1 MSLATKTSNL
11 IRKFEIVLAIFLFFS
26 MLISC
31 GLYIN
36 IKMNGKSAAL
46 PPLSAADKNILLRA
60 SSDDDAELSANLIE
74 PVFLG
79 LRRYDEMLAALPT
92 DISNVFSDSVIH
104 GTLEALFSGGAS
116 KVEFSSDD
124 EKKAFID
131 EIKSVDNYI
140 LMSFYCDI
148 PSAVFVPCLIDH
160 YSSFENLF
168 AFRIRNLF
176 IIPDSDGNLKG
187 VCFSSDCEAVV
198 ITPQEKLIFN
208 KTLQEAYDV
217 NDNWSTFKFGDSLPI
232 CPTLTSSFVADIY
245 MVESLPDVFGKN
257 IDSEL
262 VRFLFEK
269 FSINS
274 NLVKS
279 FTSGNDSEISY
290 VEELNELTIS
300 DNGLISY
307 KSGEDGGISLDDYVD
322 FYSEN
327 RNNLSFADK
336 IFALKK
342 FISGLNKLSDISF
355 TIIGLDYDDNKAQFR
370 VYFKYLMDG
379 FLITNNKYDA
389 VFEIDGN
396 SITSVDFYMLI
407 CDKTEENSVV
417 MPQNYANAVLATGD
431 YNFPLDSVFCPI
443 LVSDENN
450 SKTKAVKWAE
460 VSFSSKEGN

>member
-1 MSLATKTSNL
+1 MSLATKTSAL

-60 SSDDDAELSANLIE
+60 SSYDDAEMSANLIE
-74 PVFLG
+74 PVFMG
-79 LRRYDEMLAALPT
+79 MRRYDEMLAALPC
-92 DISNVFSDSVIH
+92 DISDIFSDSVMH
-104 GTLEALFSGGAS
+104 DTLEVLFSGEAA
-116 KVEFSSDD
+116 KVEFSSND

-131 EIKSVDNYI
+131 EIKSMDNYI

-148 PSAVFVPCLIDH
+148 PSSVFVPCLIEH

-168 AFRIRNLF
+168 SFRIRNLF
-176 IIPDSDGNLKG
+176 IIPDADGNLKG
-187 VCFSSDCEAVV
+187 VCFSSDCEAVIV
-198 ITPQEKLIFN
+198 TPQEKLLLN

-217 NDNWSTFKFGDSLPI
+217 NDNWSTFKFGDALPI
-232 CPTLTSSFVADIY
+232 CPVLTSSFVADDYIL
-245 MVESLPDVFGKN
+245 ESLPDVYGKN

-279 FTSGNDSEISY
+279 FTSGNDLEISY

-300 DNGLISY
+300 DNGHISY
-307 KSGEDGGISLDDYVD
+307 KSGENSGVSLDDYVD

-355 TIIGLDYDDNKAQFR
+355 TIIGLDYDDNKAKFR
-370 VYFKYLMDG
+370 VYFKYVTDG
-379 FLITNNKYDA
+379 FLVTNNKYDA

-396 SITSVDFYMLI
+396 FITSVDFYMLV

-417 MPQNYANAVLATGD
+417 MPQNYANAVLANGD
-431 YNFPLDSVFCPI
+431 GIFPFDSVFCPI
-443 LVSDENN
+443 LAGDENN
-450 SKTKAVKWAE
+450 SKIKAVKWAE